1 MVEITDEEIKEI
13 VENITLNM
21 FNVGADKSNFKILKM
36 LPTDLKTVMM
46 ELNLT
51 KMPVNT
57 RLNELEKAGLVKRI
71 KGTGKVIS
79 TVMTENFRELIN
91 NIENKVE
98 EEIKLKCGNC
108 KVT

>member
-1 MVEITDEEIKEI
+1 MTLITDEEIKEI

-21 FNVGADKSNFKILKM
+21 FNIGADKTNFKIIKM

-57 RLNELEKAGLVKRI
+57 RLNELEKVGLAKRI

-79 TVMTENFRELIN
+79 TKMTRDFRELIN
-91 NIENKVE
+91 SIENKVE
-98 EEIKLKCGNC
+98 GEIKLKIDEC
-108 KVT
+108 V